1 MIELTVFIK
10 FYSPAPNPC
19 EAQGMDLAFAIDR
32 TRSVGVDNYKLVKGF
47 LLQLTDALTI
57 GPEETHTG
65 LIVFAKQAHV
75 ISTFADGGFYD
86 KENLYHLIYN
96 LSGEKG
102 SFGLRLFIDR
112 ALKKA
117 NEELF
122 TDRGGDRP
130 EFPNVLILLSAG
142 KTNPES
148 KSFSATIPLLQVGMT
163 EICFP
168 LTYLSDFLCLF
179 YSHTNDL
186 FHLLHCFIHCFAT
199 NPFHVGDNNESI
211 SS

>member
-1 MIELTVFIK
+1 M
-10 FYSPAPNPC
+10 
-19 EAQGMDLAFAIDR
+19 G
-32 TRSVGVDNYKLVKGF
+32 
-47 LLQLTDALTI
+47 
-57 GPEETHTG
+57 
-65 LIVFAKQAHV
+65 
-75 ISTFADGGFYD
+75 
-86 KENLYHLIYN
+86 
-96 LSGEKG
+96 
-102 SFGLRLFIDR
+102 LFIDR

-168 LTYLSDFLCLF
+168 LTYLSDFLYLF
-179 YSHTNDL
+179 HFHTNDL
-186 FHLLHCFIHCFAT
+186 FNLLHCFIHCFAT
-199 NPFHVGDNNESI
+199 NPFHVGDNNGSI